1 MAKKPKFWAP
11 AGKEAA
17 KDKKPGEKPATPS
30 GEKKP
35 ARRLRDAY
43 DRKKD

>member
-11 AGKEAA
+11 SKEAK
-17 KDKKPGEKPATPS
+17 KDEKPGEKPATPS

-35 ARRLRDAY
+35 SRRLRDAY
-43 DRKKD
+43 KK